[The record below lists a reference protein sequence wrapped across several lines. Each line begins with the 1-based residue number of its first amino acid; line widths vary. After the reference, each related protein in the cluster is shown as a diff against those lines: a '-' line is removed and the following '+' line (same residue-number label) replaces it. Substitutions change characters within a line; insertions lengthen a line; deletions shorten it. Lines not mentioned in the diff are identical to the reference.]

1 MEKVVHVRSNG
12 AEQLFYPGGLAL
24 RFARVKRYRSDK
36 PAEEATRSTTC
47 ARSSPPGVMPDLPYG
62 TPGAKSEK
70 GVASEGR
77 RAHH

>member
-1 MEKVVHVRSNG
+1 VVRFRSNG

-24 RFARVKRYRSDK
+24 RFARVERYRSDT
-36 PAEEATRSTTC
+36 PPRRRTRSTTC
-47 ARSSPPGVMPDLPYG
+47 ARSSPPGVMPDLLYG
-62 TPGAKSEK
+62 PPGAKSEK